1 MHLAMKIHFQT
12 LKALVFFQGVLLAWI
27 LTLAGCAAPKLKP
40 MHFVPTGTPVATENR
55 PTAAPL
61 ETLDS
66 GKNEGF
72 SSNLK
77 TSEFFQEG
85 LASWYGK
92 KFHGRPTA
100 SQEVYDMNALTAA
113 HKTLPFETRVKVTN
127 LDNGLEVVVRIN
139 DRGPFVKDRII
150 DLSYQAS
157 KELGMLEQGMARV
170 RLSVLT
176 APPAKKTSSETG
188 KDYTIQLGVYKSQE
202 NARQASKKIKD
213 GRIQTFL
220 RDDVQ
225 LHRVLA
231 GSFHTLEDAVARMA
245 EIQSNGSKDAFIILE
260 P

>member
-1 MHLAMKIHFQT
+1 MKINFQT
-12 LKALVFFQGVLLAWI
+12 LKAIAFFQGVLLAWI
-27 LTLAGCAAPKLKP
+27 LVIAGCAAPKLKP
-40 MHFVPTGTPVATENR
+40 MQVVPAETPVATEKR
-55 PTAAPL
+55 PIPIPL
-61 ETLDS
+61 EKPDS
-66 GKNEGF
+66 GKDERF
-72 SSNLK
+72 SSTPK
-77 TSEFFQEG
+77 TSEFSQEG

-92 KFHGRPTA
+92 KFHGRLTA
-100 SQEVYDMNALTAA
+100 SQEVYNMNALTAA
-113 HKTLPFETRVKVTN
+113 HKTLPFETRVRVTN

-176 APPAKKTSSETG
+176 ALPEKKPSSETG
-188 KDYTIQLGVYKSQE
+188 KAYTIQLGVYKSQE

-231 GSFHTLEDAVARMA
+231 GSFHTLEDAVARME
-245 EIQSNGSKDAFIILE
+245 EIHSSGSIDAFIISE